1 MEILPRG
8 AGIVW
13 MFAFILVFL
22 IGTYAVSQ
30 LTSLAPRV
38 LQGIAHP
45 SDVLVGVG
53 YLVVT
58 LLSITML
65 GRMIYSSERA
75 AGRVKR
81 RVRFFE

>member
-1 MEILPRG
+1 MPERSRAL
-8 AGIVW
+8 W
-13 MFAFILVFL
+13 MFAFITVFM

-30 LTSLAPRV
+30 LTLLVPRI
-38 LQGIAHP
+38 LGGTMYAAE
-45 SDVLVGVG
+45 VLVGIG
-53 YLVVT
+53 YSAVALFSILV
-58 LLSITML
+58 L